1 MVTTSRKQRLYATR
15 IDLPETTRAEVIN
28 ILNHSLATTL
38 DLKTQVKQAHWN
50 VKGINFYQLHLMF
63 DEMATELEGYVDLI
77 AERATTLGGTA
88 MGTARMAVADTILP
102 EFPLDLAN
110 DQDYVVALADR
121 YAAYGKM
128 VREAID
134 KTGTLGDADTAD
146 LYTGISRAIDQR
158 LWFLESH
165 LQGN

>member
-15 IDLPETTRAEVIN
+15 IDLPEATRAEVIN

>member
-1 MVTTSRKQRLYATR
+1 
-15 IDLPETTRAEVIN
+15 
-28 ILNHSLATTL
+28 
-38 DLKTQVKQAHWN
+38 
-50 VKGINFYQLHLMF
+50 
-63 DEMATELEGYVDLI
+63 
-77 AERATTLGGTA
+77 
-88 MGTARMAVADTILP
+88 MAVADTILP

-134 KTGTLGDADTAD
+134 KTGALGDADTAD

>member
-50 VKGINFYQLHLMF
+50 VKGINFYQLHLLF

-110 DQDYVVALADR
+110 DKDYVVALADR
-121 YAAYGKM
+121 YAPYGKM

-134 KTGTLGDADTAD
+134 KTGALGDADTAD